1 VTDPDAPIIEVEEL
15 WRSYEVGDQ
24 ILHALKGVS
33 VSIPAGDYVAVMG
46 PSGSGKSTLLN
57 LLGCLDQPSRGTYR
71 LEGREVGTLSDDEL
85 SDVRRHQIGFVF
97 QSFHLIPRLAADEN
111 VALPLVLDGVE
122 PEERAERVAVALEA
136 VGLSHRAK
144 HRPSELSGGECQ
156 RVAIARATVMR
167 PRLLLADE
175 PTGNL
180 DSASGRQIL
189 ELLESMNDAGLT
201 LIVVTH
207 DVNVGRR
214 ARRVLVLR
222 DGEIEHRV
230 PGAELAPEMLLAD
243 PAEATA

>member
-1 VTDPDAPIIEVEEL
+1 MTDPDAPIIEVEEL

-71 LEGREVGTLSDDEL
+71 LEGRQVGTLSDDEL

-230 PGAELAPEMLLAD
+230 PGRELAPEMLLAD